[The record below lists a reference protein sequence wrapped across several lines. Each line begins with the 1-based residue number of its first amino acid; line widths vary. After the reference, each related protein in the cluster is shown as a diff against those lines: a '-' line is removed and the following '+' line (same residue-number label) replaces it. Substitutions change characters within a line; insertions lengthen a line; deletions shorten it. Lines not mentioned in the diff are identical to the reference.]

1 MKLQHVLATLALALA
16 IPLAACGD
24 DDEGD
29 GGGDSGGA
37 AKPTRVAFELKPAG
51 KKATMEGPASVK
63 AGVARITFK
72 NATKKGG
79 GAQLIRI
86 EGNHTAEQ
94 TLEAGEAWGDKG
106 KALPEWM
113 RLEGGVPNTGPGK
126 QTAVTQSLAPGK
138 YLAADIESNAV
149 AEFEV
154 TGEASGEIEQ
164 PSSRIDAAEYSFTAT
179 GLRAGQSDV
188 VFDNKGEE
196 PHFVVGLPIKPGK
209 TIEDVKKS
217 LAEEGEGEGEAPSEA
232 EDPVDENDPS
242 AFDTPVFDGGG
253 KQVLSLE
260 LKKGKYALVCFI
272 PDRKGGPPHVAKG
285 MISEAVVE

>member
-1 MKLQHVLATLALALA
+1 MKLQHALATLLIALAM
-16 IPLAACGD
+16 PLAACGD
-24 DDEGD
+24 DDDDAD

-37 AKPTRVAFELKPAG
+37 AKPTRVALELKPTG
-51 KKATMEGPASVK
+51 KKTTMEGPDSVK

-72 NATKKGG
+72 NSTKGGG

-86 EGNHTAEQ
+86 EGNHTAEE
-94 TLEAGEAWGDKG
+94 TLKAGEAWGDKG

-154 TGEASGEIEQ
+154 TGEASGEIEA
-164 PSSRIDAAEYSFTAT
+164 PASRIDAAEYSFTAT
-179 GLRAGQSDV
+179 GLKAGQGDV
-188 VFDNKGEE
+188 AFDNKGRE
-196 PHFVVGLPIKPGK
+196 PHFVVGLPLKPGK
-209 TIEDVKKS
+209 TIEDAKKFF
-217 LAEEGEGEGEAPSEA
+217 ATEDAKGEP
-232 EDPVDENDPS
+232 PVDENDPS
-242 AFDTPVFDGGG
+242 AFDTAVFDGGR

-260 LKKGKYALVCFI
+260 LKKGKYALLCFI